1 MNHRRRI
8 LCVRP
13 SIEILFAVFLPIQ
26 ESWPF
31 GCFFQNFGPVLSD
44 FLYLDY
50 KWCTLG
56 NCQCRDVLLFW
67 IIVGRTMLA
76 VDASRVVSTILSH
89 YFSLSISTETLSQRA
104 VKSKSTTTPL
114 PLPFFTI

>member
-1 MNHRRRI
+1 MNHRRSI

-13 SIEILFAVFLPIQ
+13 LIKILFPVFLPIQ

-56 NCQCRDVLLFW
+56 NFQCWGVLLFW
-67 IIVGRTMLA
+67 IIVGRIVLA
-76 VDASRVVSTILSH
+76 VGAGGVCFDYR
-89 YFSLSISTETLSQRA
+89 
-104 VKSKSTTTPL
+104 L
-114 PLPFFTI
+114 PLFLSFHIDCNTVTKGRSKQSNNIDLTLVTV

>member
-1 MNHRRRI
+1 MHKVSAFQVEILLYHKRSI

-13 SIEILFAVFLPIQ
+13 SIKLLFAVFLPIQ
-26 ESWPF
+26 ESWSF

-56 NCQCRDVLLFW
+56 IFQCRGVLLFW

-76 VDASRVVSTILSH
+76 VGAGGGCFDYH
-89 YFSLSISTETLSQRA
+89 
-104 VKSKSTTTPL
+104 
-114 PLPFFTI
+114 LPFIFLSFHID

>member
-1 MNHRRRI
+1 MHEVSAFQVEILLYHKRSI

-13 SIEILFAVFLPIQ
+13 SIKILFAVFLPIQ
-26 ESWPF
+26 ESWSF
-31 GCFFQNFGPVLSD
+31 GCFFQNFGLVLSD

-56 NCQCRDVLLFW
+56 IFQCRGVLLFW

-76 VDASRVVSTILSH
+76 VGAGGGGFDYH
-89 YFSLSISTETLSQRA
+89 
-104 VKSKSTTTPL
+104 
-114 PLPFFTI
+114 LPFIFLSFHID